1 MTALVRVIQASVKQ
15 PRVTVAVGSDTVARD
30 LAFGSASGYHAVQPG
45 TPTVTFSASRGHA
58 AMPVTLVAGS
68 VHTLV
73 VLDGA
78 SGVTIDS
85 VTDEVG
91 SYDAPRGGAA
101 TGLGGTAPGGGG
113 PGLAPW
119 LATVTGGLLLATA
132 GVFGLRRSRRTA
144 PVLRD

>member
-1 MTALVRVIQASVKQ
+1 
-15 PRVTVAVGSDTVARD
+15 
-30 LAFGSASGYHAVQPG
+30 
-45 TPTVTFSASRGHA
+45 
-58 AMPVTLVAGS
+58 MPVTLVAGS